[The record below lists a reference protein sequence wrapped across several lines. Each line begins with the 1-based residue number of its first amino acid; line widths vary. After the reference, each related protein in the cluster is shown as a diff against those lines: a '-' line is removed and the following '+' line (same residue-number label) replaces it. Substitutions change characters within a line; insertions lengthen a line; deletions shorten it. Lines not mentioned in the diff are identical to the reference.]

1 MTCPERAKRVEW
13 ARVLFLTFALVVEA
27 VVLPLPAAAQRAGDI
42 GAGPIEGTW
51 TVTGSEK
58 EGTPWR
64 EIAAATMTIGGG
76 QFTLQFAGGGPLY
89 KGDVKQVGGAQDFDF
104 VQKEGPDAGKTWL
117 ALVSSN
123 GQLLKICFTYSGE
136 NPRPTTLTTSPGEGT
151 TLIGLRHK

>member
-1 MTCPERAKRVEW
+1 MTCPERATRVEW
-13 ARVLFLTFALVVEA
+13 ARVLVLTLALVVETSSLSSP
-27 VVLPLPAAAQRAGDI
+27 VAAQRAGDI

-51 TVTGSEK
+51 TVTGSER
-58 EGTPWR
+58 EGNPWR
-64 EIAAATMTIGGG
+64 EISGATMTIGGG
-76 QFTLQFAGGGPLY
+76 QFTLEFANSGPVY
-89 KGDVKQVGGAQDFDF
+89 KGDVKQVGGTQVFDF